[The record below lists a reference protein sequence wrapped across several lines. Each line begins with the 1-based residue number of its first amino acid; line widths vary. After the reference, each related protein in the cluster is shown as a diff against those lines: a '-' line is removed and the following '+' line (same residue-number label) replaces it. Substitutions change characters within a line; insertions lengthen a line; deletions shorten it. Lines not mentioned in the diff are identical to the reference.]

1 MPTSTRFVVAV
12 HILTGIAVGDGSP
25 NGWTEAA
32 EFTTAPSG
40 AAPFAFIYMGDAQNG
55 LDRWGVLLHNAYRAR
70 PDAAFYLMAGD
81 LVNRGAE
88 RWLLRARRI

>member
-1 MPTSTRFVVAV
+1 
-12 HILTGIAVGDGSP
+12 
-25 NGWTEAA
+25 
-32 EFTTAPSG
+32 
-40 AAPFAFIYMGDAQNG
+40 MGDAQNG

-88 RWLLRARRI
+88 RWDWDSFFENSKGVFDRRHRAGARQS